1 MTLQQLEYI
10 VALDSFRH
18 FVRASEHC
26 MVTQPTLTMQVKKL
40 EEEIGTSIFNRQ
52 SKPLEPTKAGVNI
65 ITKARE
71 IIREVNQLKELV
83 SEHHENL
90 TGTFRIGI
98 IPTIAPYL
106 MPLFIGEFIQ
116 KNPEAKF
123 IVEEL
128 KTSDIIEYLKQ
139 DKIDLGILVTP
150 LDEYQIREIPLYKE
164 PFLAYVSDNHP
175 LYHFDELNQ
184 DDLEGIDGLWLLNQ
198 GHCFRDQVLNICSK
212 KEAKTAPLRYESGSI
227 ETLKRLIKR
236 NYGYTLVPSLSV
248 DLDDQH
254 VIPFSDPVPIREV
267 SLVVHKSFSKEVLIE
282 RLREE
287 ILASIPNDFK
297 KHNHYFRVRWRS

>member
-10 VALDSFRH
+10 VALDNFRH

-26 MVTQPTLTMQVKKL
+26 MVTQPTMTMQVKKL
-40 EEEIGTSIFNRQ
+40 EEEIGTAIFNRQ

-65 ITKARE
+65 IAKARE

-83 SEHHENL
+83 SDHHENL
-90 TGTFRIGI
+90 SGTFRIGI

-116 KNPEAKF
+116 NNPDAKF
-123 IVEEL
+123 VVEEL
-128 KTSDIIEYLKQ
+128 KTSDIIDHLKH

-150 LDEYQIREIPLYKE
+150 LDEFQIREVPLFKE
-164 PFLAYVSDNHP
+164 PFLAYVSEQHP
-175 LYHFDELNQ
+175 LYRFDEISQ
-184 DDLEGIDGLWLLNQ
+184 DDLNGIDGLWLLNQ
-198 GHCFRDQVLNICSK
+198 GHCFRDQVLNICTK
-212 KEAKTAPLRYESGSI
+212 KEAKTSALLYESGSI

-248 DLDDQH
+248 DLDDKH
-254 VIPFSDPVPIREV
+254 VIPFSDPQPIREV
-267 SLVVHKSFSKEVLIE
+267 SIVVHKSFSKEVLIE
-282 RLREE
+282 RLRDE
-287 ILASIPNDFK
+287 ILASIPEDFK

>member
-10 VALDSFRH
+10 VALDNFRH
-18 FVRASEHC
+18 FVKASEHC

-52 SKPLEPTKAGVNI
+52 AKPLEPTKAGIHIVA
-65 ITKARE
+65 KARE

-83 SEHHENL
+83 SDHHENL

-116 KNPEAKF
+116 KNPDATF

-128 KTSDIIEYLKQ
+128 KTTDIIESLEQ

-150 LDEYQIREIPLYKE
+150 LDEYHIREVPLYNE
-164 PFLAYVSDNHP
+164 PFLAYVSEEHE
-175 LYHFDELNQ
+175 LFDREVLNQ
-184 DDLEGIDGLWLLNQ
+184 EDLNGIDGLWLLNQ
-198 GHCFRDQVLNICSK
+198 GHCFRDQVLNICHNE
-212 KEAKTAPLRYESGSI
+212 EAKSSVLKYESGSI

-248 DLDDQH
+248 EKDDKH
-254 VIPFSDPVPIREV
+254 VIPFNDPQPIREV
-267 SLVVHKSFSKEVLIE
+267 SIVVHKSFSKEVLIE

-287 ILASIPNDFK
+287 ILAAIPDDFK
-297 KHNHYFRVRWRS
+297 KHDRYFRVRWRG